1 MSGKDSVPVHETVDE
16 KVRHKED
23 AEQASPMTIAAK
35 QMKHSNLFRQ
45 AVVVRPVQLV
55 SELWTRASDQI
66 ITRSNKSV
74 KTPQY
79 RFINPVDHVHNSPA
93 PMRQ

>member
-35 QMKHSNLFRQ
+35 QMKHSNL
-45 AVVVRPVQLV
+45 
-55 SELWTRASDQI
+55 
-66 ITRSNKSV
+66 
-74 KTPQY
+74 
-79 RFINPVDHVHNSPA
+79 
-93 PMRQ
+93 